1 MKDDTYKQASTKLFE
16 QGRDAYNGQGEYV
29 GKKDYDKAIEI
40 LTQALEYD
48 DTNVDAMY
56 FLGRC
61 YQQKSDEDKA
71 KEYYNKII
79 NDYSTSARAGE
90 AKRRLRELGE

>member
-1 MKDDTYKQASTKLFE
+1 MI
-16 QGRDAYNGQGEYV
+16 
-29 GKKDYDKAIEI
+29 KAIEI

-61 YQQKSDEDKA
+61 YQQKSDEDKQ
-71 KEYYNKII
+71 KNITIRLLMII
-79 NDYSTSARAGE
+79 LLPTSQGE